1 MFTQALAHLAGDFV
15 GFGEQFI
22 QRAVLPQPLCC
33 GLGADFRNAR
43 NVVSAIAHE
52 CEVVDDLL
60 GPDVELRFHARA
72 VHDAAAHGVDKR
84 DAVVDEL
91 RHVLVAGGH
100 AYLQPLCAG
109 GASERADDIV
119 RFHTTDAQQR

>member
-43 NVVSAIAHE
+43 NIVGAIAYQR
-52 CEVVDDLL
+52 EVVDDLL
-60 GPDVELRFHARA
+60 GPDIELGLDACA

-91 RHVLVAGGH
+91 CHVLVAGGH
-100 AYLQPLCAG
+100 AYLQPLRTG
-109 GASERADDIV
+109 SASERADDIV